1 MTNED
6 PYFRYVSDEH
16 NYYIEEKTPF
26 IHELEQQVT
35 MTSVE
40 EPNLLQKIDDTI
52 FPNKISVGGTK
63 KSLQLLQKKID
74 EKFHGKVSTFISA
87 EQCLDV
93 MPPNIS
99 KGSAISVLLKEF
111 QLQPEEVACIGIL
124 IMIFQCF
131 L

>member
-1 MTNED
+1 MKAVNTNFHRISVNGVFVYTNENKQLLSATFDSSILPELLHMTNED

-63 KSLQLLQKKID
+63 ESLQLLQKKLMKNFM
-74 EKFHGKVSTFISA
+74 EKLVRS
-87 EQCLDV
+87 
-93 MPPNIS
+93 
-99 KGSAISVLLKEF
+99 F
-111 QLQPEEVACIGIL
+111 QQNNA
-124 IMIFQCF
+124 
-131 L
+131 